1 MVAAK
6 PARGRQQRPL
16 LLLAELAE
24 LLINVATQV
33 EHRRASAAMMLS
45 IVPHHTGLPQDM
57 LTPAFVSGSGFV
69 ASMSKG
75 DRAEPRQRLDKV
87 TVCGAMRRGSTAGV
101 SGLAQHRRDRHRGEV
116 EGRRWD
122 GGLHVWEDGMD
133 ALEGPWTTSKVHDL
147 VCCMADLQPHTW
159 VEGFAAMVI
168 AA

>member
-116 EGRRWD
+116 EGRRWEEAPREAPRGQSLPPASWLYLD
-122 GGLHVWEDGMD
+122 HL
-133 ALEGPWTTSKVHDL
+133 LS
-147 VCCMADLQPHTW
+147 LQRCS
-159 VEGFAAMVI
+159 V
-168 AA
+168 